1 MVGTIIITVISIVVI
16 ALGFILNANHIELLD
31 VILVTFGTFIFTAT
45 AITAMEVSEQYK
57 PTAIDVYRGKT
68 TLKITYVDSVAVDT
82 VVVFK
87 EQ

>member
-1 MVGTIIITVISIVVI
+1 MAGTIISIVISIILIIV
-16 ALGFILNANHIELLD
+16 GFILSGNHVELFD
-31 VILVTFGTFIFTAT
+31 VTLVAFGVLILTAT
-45 AITAMEVSEQYK
+45 AMEASNQDKPTAMEV
-57 PTAIDVYRGKT
+57 YRNRT

>member
-1 MVGTIIITVISIVVI
+1 MGGTIISIVISIILIVV
-16 ALGFILNANHIELLD
+16 GFLLSENHVEIFD
-31 VILVTFGTFIFTAT
+31 VTFVAFGVLMLTAT
-45 AITAMEVSEQYK
+45 ATSDAFNQDK